1 MQTNFQNMPIS
12 QELLNELKDILSENY
27 GKELSQKELF
37 EVGNSLVLYFDLLA
51 RIHSRNKIKIK
62 SKNSKRDNPK
72 TEISPK
78 FDIRNK
84 PL

>member
-1 MQTNFQNMPIS
+1 MPIS
-12 QELLNELKDILSENY
+12 QELLNELKDILREDY

-51 RIHSRNKIKIK
+51 RIHSRNKLK
-62 SKNSKRDNPK
+62 SENSERDNPK
-72 TEISPK
+72 IRPE

>member
-1 MQTNFQNMPIS
+1 MPIS
-12 QELLNELKDILSENY
+12 QELLNELKDILREDY

-51 RIHSRNKIKIK
+51 RIHSRNKLK
-62 SKNSKRDNPK
+62 SENSERGNPK
-72 TEISPK
+72 TSPE

>member
-1 MQTNFQNMPIS
+1 MPIS
-12 QELLNELKDILSENY
+12 QELLNELRDILKEDY
-27 GKELSQKELF
+27 GKELNQKELF

-51 RIHSRNKIKIK
+51 KIHSRNKLK
-62 SKNSKRDNPK
+62 SINSERDNPK
-72 TEISPK
+72 TNPE

>member
-1 MQTNFQNMPIS
+1 MLIS
-12 QELLNELKDILSENY
+12 QELLNELKDILREDY

-51 RIHSRNKIKIK
+51 RIHSRNRLK
-62 SKNSKRDNPK
+62 SENSERDDPETNS
-72 TEISPK
+72 E
-78 FDIRNK
+78 FDIHKK

>member
-1 MQTNFQNMPIS
+1 MPIS
-12 QELLNELKDILSENY
+12 QELLNELKDILREDY
-27 GKELSQKELF
+27 GKELSPKELF

-51 RIHSRNKIKIK
+51 RIHSRNKLK
-62 SKNSKRDNPK
+62 SEDFESDNPE
-72 TEISPK
+72 TSPE

>member
-1 MQTNFQNMPIS
+1 MPIS
-12 QELLNELKDILSENY
+12 QELLNELKDILREDY

-51 RIHSRNKIKIK
+51 RIHSRNKLK
-62 SKNSKRDNPK
+62 SENSERDNPK
-72 TEISPK
+72 TRPE

>member
-1 MQTNFQNMPIS
+1 MPIS
-12 QELLNELKDILSENY
+12 QELLKELKDILREDY
-27 GKELSQKELF
+27 GKELNQKELF

-51 RIHSRNKIKIK
+51 RIHSRNKL
-62 SKNSKRDNPK
+62 KNEISERDNPE
-72 TEISPK
+72 TRPE

>member
-1 MQTNFQNMPIS
+1 MLIS
-12 QELLNELKDILSENY
+12 QELLNELKDILREDY

-37 EVGNSLVLYFDLLA
+37 EVGNSLVLYFDLLT
-51 RIHSRNKIKIK
+51 RIHSRNKLK
-62 SKNSKRDNPK
+62 SISSERDNPE
-72 TEISPK
+72 TSPE

>member
-1 MQTNFQNMPIS
+1 MPIS
-12 QELLNELKDILSENY
+12 QELLNELRDILREDY

-51 RIHSRNKIKIK
+51 RIHSRNKLK
-62 SKNSKRDNPK
+62 SENSERDNPK
-72 TEISPK
+72 TRPE